1 MGDRIPMDGCMA
13 KVRIAYG
20 EEMKIPDQSAVH
32 CFAPFIQGRKL
43 RHSWDPVSKVAV
55 MGLGS

>member
-1 MGDRIPMDGCMA
+1 MA
-13 KVRIAYG
+13 KIRIAYW

-43 RHSWDPVSKVAV
+43 RHSRDWVSKVAA
-55 MGLGS
+55 MGPGS